1 MAYFFVANLGQM
13 FRNYNSI
20 KLSLSNDQVGLDI
33 RGVFYWLLFIVPVY
47 IRSIRVLGSQPQDV
61 IGSSNTTSTN
71 NDKQWNQ
78 LQCVQN

>member
-1 MAYFFVANLGQM
+1 MLSALDLRQSSIFVVSRRKGLQ
-13 FRNYNSI
+13 RT
-20 KLSLSNDQVGLDI
+20 SLS
-33 RGVFYWLLFIVPVY
+33 FLLMTDVAAVDVPIY

-61 IGSSNTTSTN
+61 IGSSNTTSAN

>member
-1 MAYFFVANLGQM
+1 MLSALDLRQSSIFVVSRRKGLQ
-13 FRNYNSI
+13 RT
-20 KLSLSNDQVGLDI
+20 SLS
-33 RGVFYWLLFIVPVY
+33 FLLTTDVAAVDVPIY

-61 IGSSNTTSTN
+61 IGSSNTTSAN